1 MVELSLPKWLVVLD
15 PPDSVDSW
23 TEIEFVHSERGTGG
37 RGRVD
42 EGDADEDPLQLQEHE
57 EIRIGTSTINTPHL
71 HLGEDNKHA

>member
-1 MVELSLPKWLVVLD
+1 M
-15 PPDSVDSW
+15 
-23 TEIEFVHSERGTGG
+23 
-37 RGRVD
+37 D